1 MIIGPIL
8 KRSAG
13 YSFDTWTATKGLS
26 VGYVYL
32 RIEDAYYD
40 RKAIL
45 KGSEAQQE
53 YALAKRWRERGDLDA
68 ERRLI
73 SSHLRLV
80 AKIAWGYRAYDLAF
94 SKLIYQGNRA
104 LLDAVKR
111 FDPDSGR
118 RLATYAKPWIHLA
131 IVNFV
136 IESWSDATVGTSAE
150 KMKLFSG
157 LCRLRGK
164 LTALTVRTSTEGSGV
179 CRHET

>member
-13 YSFDTWTATKGLS
+13 HSFDTWTATKGPS

-45 KGSEAQQE
+45 KGSEALHE
-53 YALAKRWRERGDLDA
+53 YALAKRWREQGDLDA

-80 AKIAWGYRAYDLAF
+80 AKIAWGYRACDLAF
-94 SKLIYQGNRA
+94 SKLII
-104 LLDAVKR
+104 K
-111 FDPDSGR
+111 
-118 RLATYAKPWIHLA
+118 
-131 IVNFV
+131 
-136 IESWSDATVGTSAE
+136 GT
-150 KMKLFSG
+150 G
-157 LCRLRGK
+157 
-164 LTALTVRTSTEGSGV
+164 
-179 CRHET
+179 HY